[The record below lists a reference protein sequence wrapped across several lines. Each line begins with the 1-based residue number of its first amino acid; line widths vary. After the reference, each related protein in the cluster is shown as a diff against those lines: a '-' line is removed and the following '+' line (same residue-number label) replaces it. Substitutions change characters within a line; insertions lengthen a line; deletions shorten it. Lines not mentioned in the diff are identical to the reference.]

1 MFIIK
6 DTDYT
11 EGDREARISRAKAT
25 GIKVLYGY

>member
-6 DTDYT
+6 DTDHT
-11 EGDREARISRAKAT
+11 EGDREARISWVKAT